1 MMEIQAIGDLLLRCR
16 KRAGRTRPEQ
26 AAHIETFYGGWFD
39 PERIKRWETG
49 KRIPTSTDF
58 QLIADV
64 YGISMTE
71 VQAAVAYSRRARR
84 LDQVNT
90 LVEEGAEEDEVERRT
105 FISLAL
111 TTGLAAEPWGRLAA
125 ALDGGVVDKAT
136 TTRLVGNTAE
146 MFTAEEHTPARL
158 LAARLSTH
166 LDTITSLLPNA
177 GVHQRELMIA
187 AGEAAALAGWVYWDL
202 GDHRTAMQYYKTAA
216 LAGRRAG
223 HGAVNALVLGYTSYG
238 VDPNKAR
245 QMLTVAQE
253 QVRGPGY
260 ATARAWLCAREAEE
274 AAAVGDQ
281 EAAVRALDRAS
292 TAFDYANP
300 AGEQTWMSF
309 FVPARLGSMR
319 VATYAKLR
327 HPELTPAADDT
338 LAALGTADTKMRVAV
353 LGDVASGYLV
363 AGSVEQAVEVG
374 RRALAATLETETTM
388 GKVRLNSLADQLPE
402 QREAQTF
409 REEIRAALR

>member
-1 MMEIQAIGDLLLRCR
+1 MEIQAIGELLLRCR
-16 KRAGRTRPEQ
+16 KNAGRSRPEQ
-26 AAHIETFYGGWFD
+26 AKHVETFFGKWFD

-58 QLIADV
+58 QLIVDA
-64 YGISMTE
+64 YGISLEE

-84 LDQVNT
+84 LDQMPD
-90 LVEEGAEEDEVERRT
+90 LVEEPEEDEVERRT
-105 FISLAL
+105 FISGLAL
-111 TTGLAAEPWGRLAA
+111 VTGLAAEPWGRLAA
-125 ALDGGVVDKAT
+125 ALDGGPVDKT
-136 TTRLVGNTAE
+136 TTARLVENTAE
-146 MFTAEEHTPARL
+146 MFTAEEHMPARL

-177 GVHQRELMIA
+177 GAHQRELMIA
-187 AGEAAALAGWVYWDL
+187 AGEAAALAGWVHWDL
-202 GDHRTAMQYYKTAA
+202 GDHRTAMKYYNTAA

-238 VDPNKAR
+238 VGPDKAR
-245 QMLTVAQE
+245 QMLTAAQE

-281 EAAVRALDRAS
+281 EAAVRALDRAA

-300 AGEQTWMSF
+300 AGEQAWVAF
-309 FVPARLGSMR
+309 FGPARLGSMR
-319 VATYAKLR
+319 VAAYAKLR
-327 HPELTPAADDT
+327 HRELTQAADDT
-338 LAALGTADTKMRVAV
+338 LADLGSADTKMRVAV

-363 AGSVEQAVEVG
+363 AGSVDQAVEVG

-388 GKVRLNSLADQLPE
+388 GKLRLNALADQLPE
-402 QREAQTF
+402 QREARTF
-409 REEIRAALR
+409 REEIRGALG